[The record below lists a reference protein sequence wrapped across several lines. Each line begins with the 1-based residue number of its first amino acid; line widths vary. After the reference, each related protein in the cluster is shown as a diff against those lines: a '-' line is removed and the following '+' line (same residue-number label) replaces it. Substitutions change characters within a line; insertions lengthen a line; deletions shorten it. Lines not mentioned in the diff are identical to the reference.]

1 MIIKEILNR
10 RSVREYK
17 EKAVAEEYI
26 TEIIKAG
33 QFAPTAHNNRAIE
46 FIVVR
51 DQSTKDK
58 IFEIVGQEFLKEAP
72 VLIIPVSDTTQTNCP
87 VQDLSVAS
95 ENMFLQATALG
106 LGTVWKALK
115 AEYAEEEKIKKL
127 LGIPEQYR
135 AINIIPV
142 GYPKE
147 KPLPHTD
154 KDFKANKI
162 HHEKWQENYG
172 RAGN

>member
-17 EKAVAEEYI
+17 PGAVPEEYI

-33 QFAPTAHNNRAIE
+33 QFAPTARHNQAVE
-46 FIVVR
+46 FIVVKN
-51 DQSTKDK
+51 QETKDK
-58 IFEIVGQEFLKEAP
+58 IFEIVGQEFVKEAA
-72 VLIIPVSDTTQTNCP
+72 VLIIPATDTAKTNCP

-115 AEYAEEEKIKKL
+115 EEGFNEEEKIKKL
-127 LGIPEQYR
+127 LEIPEQYKI
-135 AINIIPV
+135 INIIPV

-147 KPLPHTD
+147 KPEPHHD
-154 KDFKANKI
+154 RDFDEKKI
-162 HHEKWQENYG
+162 HQEKW
-172 RAGN
+172 

>member
-10 RSVREYK
+10 RSVREYQ
-17 EKAVAEEYI
+17 EKDVLEEDI

-33 QFAPTAHNNRAIE
+33 QFAPTASNNRAIE
-46 FIVVR
+46 FIIIR
-51 DQSTKDK
+51 DQQTKDK
-58 IFEIVGQEFLKEAP
+58 IFEIAGQEFLKEAP
-72 VLIIPVSDTTQTNCP
+72 VLIIPVSDTTQTNCS

-106 LGTVWKALK
+106 LGTVWKDLK
-115 AEYAEEEKIKKL
+115 TEYMEEGKIKKL
-127 LGIPEQYR
+127 LGIPEQYM

-147 KPLPHTD
+147 KPIPHTD
-154 KDFKANKI
+154 KDFNAQKI
-162 HHEKWQENYG
+162 HHEKW
-172 RAGN
+172 

>member
-10 RSVREYK
+10 RSIREYK
-17 EKAVAEEYI
+17 PDAVPEEYI
-26 TEIIKAG
+26 IDIIKAG
-33 QFAPTAHNNRAIE
+33 QFAPTARNNRAIE
-46 FIVVR
+46 FIVIKN
-51 DQSTKDK
+51 QETKNN
-58 IFEIVGQEFLKEAP
+58 IFKIVGQEYVKKAK
-72 VLIIPVSDTTQTNCP
+72 VLIIPVSDTTKTNCP

-115 AEYAEEEKIKKL
+115 SEFKEAEKLKKL
-127 LGIPEQYR
+127 LGIPKQYM

-147 KPLPHTD
+147 KPEPHTD
-154 KDFKANKI
+154 KDFDAKKI
-162 HHEKWQENYG
+162 HQE
-172 RAGN
+172 RW

>member
-17 EKAVAEEYI
+17 EKAVLEEDI

-33 QFAPTAHNNRAIE
+33 QFAPTANNNQAVE
-46 FIVVR
+46 FLVIR
-51 DQSTKDK
+51 DQQTKDK
-58 IFEIVGQEFLKEAP
+58 IFEIVGQEFIKEAP
-72 VLIIPVSDTTQTNCP
+72 VLIIPVSDITQTNCP

-115 AEYAEEEKIKKL
+115 TEGAEEEKIKKL
-127 LGIPEQYR
+127 LGIPKQYM

-147 KPLPHTD
+147 KLIPHTD
-154 KDFKANKI
+154 EDFNAQKI
-162 HHEKWQENYG
+162 HHEKW
-172 RAGN
+172 